1 MNIEE
6 KEKIREEAK
15 SLLLELAS
23 KGMSAY
29 EIAKMTNQNQ
39 KTIGNYIKRGG
50 LPSFSIAQ
58 SITRWGKENSEADDI
73 MQLSDIKN
81 KEEQNSIIET
91 DNTNILKD
99 TMDNVTV
106 IPLLPISA
114 QGGTFNDFVLS
125 IKKQDCEKII
135 SPILD
140 ADFAIPVS
148 GDSMLPEYPSGS
160 KALVK
165 KINREAFI
173 EWGCVYVLDTCNGI
187 IIKQIVPSDK
197 EGYIKCVSLNP
208 NPKFAPFDVATDN
221 IFGMYRVMMCLSPK

>member
-1 MNIEE
+1 MK
-6 KEKIREEAK
+6 KERLKDAYNYLR
-15 SLLLELAS
+15 S
-23 KGMSAY
+23 KGIIHTQKDLSL
-29 EIAKMTNQNQ
+29 KMGTDQ
-39 KTIGNYIKRGG
+39 GNISNALKG
-50 LPSFSIAQ
+50 
-58 SITRWGKENSEADDI
+58 SEKYLTDKFLEKFNEAFDDI
-73 MQLSDIKN
+73 FNISWLLTGEGLML
-81 KEEQNSIIET
+81 KEEQNSISET

-140 ADFAIPVS
+140 ADFAIPVA

-187 IIKQIVPSDK
+187 IIKQIVPSEK

>member
-1 MNIEE
+1 MNTLGS
-6 KEKIREEAK
+6 KILNKILSNEHINANQLAESIGLARTQ
-15 SLLLELAS
+15 SLYDILSGKVKKITPNYANKILAAFPHYNYDWLLTGEGSML
-23 KGMSAY
+23 
-29 EIAKMTNQNQ
+29 
-39 KTIGNYIKRGG
+39 
-50 LPSFSIAQ
+50 
-58 SITRWGKENSEADDI
+58 
-73 MQLSDIKN
+73 

-140 ADFAIPVS
+140 ADFAIPVA